1 MAWWEE
7 RLRLLRQ
14 QTIRERFPFVP
25 VVEVTLNDVEHSVY
39 PWGGAVTLQVVQSY
53 NRTALV
59 HTVLVC
65 SKVLHCSRS
74 LSTDLLQ
81 SEIDYMARAMRAY
94 STQAALP
101 PDALIIC
108 LYVEAADLDLAST
121 LGIEVYLFATVSI
134 SIVMLDSH
142 SLSAQRSGN
151 LRTSAGRCP
160 LASSPVRNQSISL
173 SLRARLSLTQRSA
186 RKHLGQHRST
196 RSRTA
201 RIRPLAGNGHP
212 HLA

>member
-25 VVEVTLNDVEHSVY
+25 VVEVTLNDADRTVY
-39 PWGGAVTLQVVQSY
+39 PWGGGVTLQVVQSY

-65 SKVLHCSRS
+65 SKVPAA
-74 LSTDLLQ
+74 LSDQLIHRQ

-94 STQAALP
+94 AAQAALP

-108 LYVEAADLDLAST
+108 LYVEATDLDLASS
-121 LGIEVYLFATVSI
+121 LGIEVYLCLTVFI
-134 SIVMLDSH
+134 PTVLLDSH

-151 LRTSAGRCP
+151 PRTSPSRRP
-160 LASSPVRNQSISL
+160 LASYPVRN
-173 SLRARLSLTQRSA
+173 RSPYPCA
-186 RKHLGQHRST
+186 APVSYAAQ
-196 RSRTA
+196 
-201 RIRPLAGNGHP
+201 
-212 HLA
+212 